1 VLNRPQGRP
10 GERVADDRGG
20 DECAG
25 ASDVELDGQLEQRF
39 VAVVAVDREL
49 TCRDYQHGGVREAST
64 ADDIAVVVPLPT
76 PRAPHRC

>member
-1 VLNRPQGRP
+1 MPSWTGSSSSASSRWS
-10 GERVADDRGG
+10 RGSG
-20 DECAG
+20 
-25 ASDVELDGQLEQRF
+25 
-39 VAVVAVDREL
+39 L